1 MAGAKETPRQKMI
14 GMMYLVL
21 TALLALQVSSSVMY
35 KFKFLEDQ
43 MDYVVNETH
52 ERNVNTEVN
61 IKAKVEERGNKDNE
75 VEIMKKAELVRNH
88 TKELLDYVNG
98 LQEELVTESGGRDE
112 HGFYLGAKNED
123 VVQVMFIGPT
133 KNGKGYELRD
143 KLNKYVEEVEA
154 LAHNPKDYP
163 PFALDGKDDPLF
175 KNIPEQRE
183 KDFAQLTFENTPMV
197 AAAAVLSEMQSRI
210 VQIESEI
217 LSELAAEVGAADFK
231 FDVTQAMVRPQ
242 SKIVAAGADYEA
254 EMFIAAFSSAI
265 KPQMKFAGKDIP
277 VENGIGSIKF
287 KATPGTYD
295 KEGLAKKT
303 WKGEITLPKPTGG
316 DTTFVVEEEYFVARP
331 VIQIQSASVQALYRN
346 CGNELDVQVPALGTS
361 YNPSFKAT
369 GGQTISGSKKG
380 IVMVVP
386 KSRKVKLSVY
396 SNGDH
401 IGDQEFKVRGVPLPT
416 LVAIANKRPVNIK
429 DGVSVPGPRKIDVQA
444 QPDKDFAAFL
454 PKDARYKAVEIDVTL
469 ARGKRAIKR
478 QTFKSNNLSLT
489 SFAAQAKPGDRYVI
503 EVKQVVRRNFQN
515 RNEPVDIPVTS
526 RIITIPLN

>member
-1 MAGAKETPRQKMI
+1 
-14 GMMYLVL
+14 MYLVL

-43 MDYVVNETH
+43 MDYVVAETH
-52 ERNVNTEVN
+52 ERNVATEMN
-61 IKAKVEERGNKDNE
+61 IEAKVEERGNKEIE
-75 VEIMKKAELVRNH
+75 VKIMEKANMVRVH
-88 TKELLDYVNG
+88 TKELLEYIDG
-98 LQEELVTESGGRDE
+98 LQEDLVKQSGGRDE

-123 VVQVMFIGPT
+123 VVQVMFIGPS

-143 KLNKYVEEVEA
+143 KLNGYVDEVEA

-197 AAAAVLSEMQSRI
+197 AAMAVLSEMQSRI

-242 SKIVAAGADYEA
+242 SKVVAAGADYEA
-254 EMFIAAFSSAI
+254 EMFIAAFSSAV
-265 KPQMKFAGKDIP
+265 KPQMKFGGKDIP
-277 VENGIGSIKF
+277 VENGIGTIKF
-287 KATPGTYD
+287 KATPGAYD

-331 VIQIQSASVQALYRN
+331 VISIQSASVTALYRN
-346 CGNELDVQVPALGTS
+346 CGNALDVQVPALGTS
-361 YNPSFKAT
+361 YNPSFKLT
-369 GGQTISGSKKG
+369 GGSTISGSEKG
-380 IVMVVP
+380 KVTVIP
-386 KSRKVKLSVY
+386 TARKVKLTVY
-396 SNGDH
+396 SNGDL
-401 IGDQEFKVRGVPLPT
+401 IGDQDFNVRGVPLPT
-416 LVAIANKRPVNIK
+416 IVAVANKREVNIR
-429 DGVSVPGPRKIDVQA
+429 DGVAVPGPRKIEIEA
-444 QPDKDFAAFL
+444 RPDKDFAAFL
-454 PKDARYKAVEIDVTL
+454 PKDARYRAVEIDVTL

-478 QTFKSNNLSLT
+478 QTFKSPDLT
-489 SFAAQAKPGDRYVI
+489 LTQFAAQAKPGDRYVI
-503 EVKQVVRRNFQN
+503 EVKNVVRRNFQN
-515 RNEPVDIPVTS
+515 RNENVDMPVTS

>member
-43 MDYVVNETH
+43 MDYVVEETH
-52 ERNVNTEVN
+52 ERNVNVTAN
-61 IKAKVEERGNKDNE
+61 IKAKVEERGNKDTE
-75 VEIMKKAELVRNH
+75 VDIMNKATMVREH
-88 TKELLDYVNG
+88 TKNLLDYVNG
-98 LQEELVTESGGRDE
+98 LQEDLVKQSGGRDE

-123 VVQVMFIGPT
+123 VVQVMFIGPN
-133 KNGKGYELRD
+133 KQGKGYELRD
-143 KLNKYVEEVEA
+143 KLNEYVDEVEE

-175 KNIPEQRE
+175 KNIPEQKE

-197 AAAAVLSEMQSRI
+197 AAMAVLSEMQSRI

-242 SKIVAAGADYEA
+242 SKIVAAGANYEA
-254 EMFIAAFSSAI
+254 EMFIAAFSSAV
-265 KPQMKFAGKDIP
+265 KPTMKFAGKDVP
-277 VENGIGSIKF
+277 VENGIGTIKF

-369 GGQTISGSKKG
+369 GGSAISGSKKG
-380 IVMVVP
+380 IVTIVP
-386 KSRKVKLSVY
+386 SARNVKLTVY
-396 SNGDH
+396 SSGDLV
-401 IGDQEFKVRGVPLPT
+401 GDQTFKVRSVPLPN
-416 LVAIANKRPVNIK
+416 LVAISNKRPVNIK
-429 DGVSVPGPRKIDVQA
+429 DGVAVPGPRKIEIQA
-444 QPDKDFAAFL
+444 QADKDFASFL
-454 PKDARYKAVEIDVTL
+454 PKDARYRAVEVDVTL

-478 QTFKSNNLSLT
+478 QTFKSPDLSLT
-489 SFAAQAKPGDRYVI
+489 QFAAQAKPGDRYVI
-503 EVKQVVRRNFQN
+503 EVKQVIRRNFQN
-515 RNEPVDIPVTS
+515 RNENVDIPVTS